1 MSTVRALI
9 ASSFA
14 QRALGLLTRSRLH
27 ARAGVWFDRCSTVHS
42 MGMRMPIDL
51 VFLDAGFR
59 IVDLRT
65 NWGATQI
72 ARCRAATSV
81 LEVAGGALARLQW
94 RVGDR
99 LRFGEPKS
107 IPRQI
112 ATWCSVTLSL
122 DHLNGERDAKKHPCG
137 SISRQNLMARLCPNR
152 LGKFSGGSSRAGP
165 VAVLLGRAD

>member
-51 VFLDAGFR
+51 VFLDAELR
-59 IVDLRT
+59 IVKLRP
-65 NWGATQI
+65 NWGATRI
-72 ARCRAATSV
+72 ARCPKAASV
-81 LEVAGGALARLQW
+81 LEVAGGASAPLRW

-99 LRFGEPKS
+99 LRFGEPKLT
-107 IPRQI
+107 PRQI

-122 DHLNGERDAKKHPCG
+122 DDLNGERDAKNHSRRSINHQHPLPGFG
-137 SISRQNLMARLCPNR
+137 SDRPR
-152 LGKFSGGSSRAGP
+152 GSSGPVARAGP
-165 VAVLLGRAD
+165 ATLFLG